1 MLQLKL
7 AKPKLGSDIS
17 STAVWD
23 FSARTLHCKNLIYR
37 KILYHGKAKRVMMCL
52 CVCVCVY
59 IYIYIYVFVSLWY
72 KCTHAYFTS
81 RKVCVYVLYVFC
93 LVCFKASLY
102 VL

>member
-59 IYIYIYVFVSLWY
+59 IYMFLCHCGINARMHILLQEKFVFMY
-72 KCTHAYFTS
+72 CMYF
-81 RKVCVYVLYVFC
+81 V
-93 LVCFKASLY
+93 
-102 VL
+102 